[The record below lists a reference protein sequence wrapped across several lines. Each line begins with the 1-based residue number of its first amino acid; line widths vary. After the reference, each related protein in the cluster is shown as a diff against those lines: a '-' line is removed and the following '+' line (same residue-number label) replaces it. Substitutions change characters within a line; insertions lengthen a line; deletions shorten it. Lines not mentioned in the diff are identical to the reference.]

1 MSASRNLTLMSALIV
16 QCSYIDYYDLRLNC
30 LQHMTEKKLSI
41 QEMLEKREE
50 KWKKMIRSISPVLFF
65 FSPT

>member
-1 MSASRNLTLMSALIV
+1 
-16 QCSYIDYYDLRLNC
+16 
-30 LQHMTEKKLSI
+30 MTEKKLSI